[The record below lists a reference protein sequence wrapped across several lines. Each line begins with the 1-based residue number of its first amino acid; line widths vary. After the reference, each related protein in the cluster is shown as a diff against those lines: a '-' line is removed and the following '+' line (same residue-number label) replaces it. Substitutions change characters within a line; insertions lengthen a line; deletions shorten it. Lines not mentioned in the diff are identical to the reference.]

1 MKTLLKALMVFFV
14 VAQAQAYE
22 SDTHLRMSYIL
33 ARSAG
38 LSDSV
43 AKYLSIGNQYVDETA
58 LTSAVLLSSQR
69 QLYHFHGDAE
79 SIRSSGHGLP
89 GGLLSAIFKS
99 KLALAERNHALGSVF
114 LYHGLV
120 QGDLQLFS
128 AGTHTKM
135 DTFGHAGYSS
145 LLGHAVDGHSPDR
158 AFLFPKKYEDMIR
171 EMMATYVALKEVLPQ
186 TPEFID
192 NEGGLKYLNET
203 AELTHLARKL
213 TIEDMSN
220 PVTIA
225 TVLLADTELQAIYR
239 EDIYKKYEYKKLA
252 LERVYQSFK
261 DQGKINPEVTFNEV
275 FSEDF
280 IRNSSAETTDVIIAA
295 ILENGESDFMKSQ
308 EGKDIFDMPKLLE
321 GQTHASFAARLRMEI
336 ERYRSRLLELATM
349 RTRVETLAGLEQQ
362 SMRERIEQEEV
373 RLLSG
378 LGESGTLDL
387 TSSAF
392 IEARAKELGQY
403 KMAEEIAHH
412 LTKDMI
418 PRKTN
423 EYIKHQFEG
432 NDDNREFENH
442 YKDEAYRRFIHKK
455 FGVNWIFG
463 SEKAKLA
470 EIFGAIKKFKDMVLK
485 RPLTPATE
493 QVWKT
498 AAEKAAADLI
508 KDPELSL
515 RERAQLIGF
524 TTRSKLTWIVKHLKY
539 VAQATPLFYG
549 YRYMKKLSSEAKR
562 YAQNHTSED
571 IGAAVRDGKY
581 KPDIV
586 GNRSAAAR
594 NLQVIRAGT
603 KVRCSYIMHLI
614 GG

>member
-1 MKTLLKALMVFFV
+1 MKTLLKALLVFFV
-14 VAQAQAYE
+14 VSNAQAYE

-33 ARSAG
+33 ARAAG

-69 QLYHFHGDAE
+69 QLYHFHGDAA

-89 GGLLSAIFKS
+89 GGLLSAMFKA

-171 EMMATYVALKEVLPQ
+171 EMMATYVALKGVLPQ
-186 TPEFID
+186 EPEYID
-192 NEGGLKYLNET
+192 NAGALKYLNEI
-203 AELTHLARKL
+203 AEQTHYARKL
-213 TIEDMSN
+213 TAEDMSN

-225 TVLLADTELQAIYR
+225 TVLLADAELQSIYR

-252 LERVYQSFK
+252 LERVYQSFR
-261 DQGKINPEVTFNEV
+261 DQGKINANVTFNEV
-275 FSEDF
+275 FPEDF
-280 IRNSSAETTDVIIAA
+280 IRNPTAETTDVIIAA
-295 ILENGESDFMKSQ
+295 ILENGESAFMKTQ
-308 EGKDIFDMPKLLE
+308 TGKDIFDMTKMLE
-321 GQTHASFAARLRMEI
+321 GQTDASFARRMTMEV
-336 ERYRSRLLELATM
+336 ERYRARLLELGTM
-349 RTRVETLAGLEQQ
+349 RTRVMSLSGLEYQ
-362 SMRERIEQEEV
+362 SMQERIQQEEV

-378 LGESGTLDL
+378 LGESGMIDL
-387 TSSAF
+387 NTSAF
-392 IEARAKELGQY
+392 VEARAKELAQY

-442 YKDEAYRRFIHKK
+442 YKDEAYRRFIHKR

-463 SEKAKLA
+463 SEKGKLA
-470 EIFGAIKKFKDMVLK
+470 EIFGAIKKFKDMILK
-485 RPLTPATE
+485 RPLTPETE
-493 QVWKT
+493 QSWKT
-498 AAEKAAADLI
+498 AAEKAASDLI
-508 KDPELSL
+508 KDVELSV
-515 RERAQLIGF
+515 REKAQIIGF
-524 TTRSKLTWIVKHLKY
+524 TTRSKITWILKHLKY

-549 YRYMKKLSSEAKR
+549 FRYMQKLSTEAKA
-562 YAQNHTSED
+562 YAQNHTTED
-571 IGAAVRDGKY
+571 MGAAVRDGRY
-581 KPDIV
+581 RRDIV
-586 GNRSAAAR
+586 GNGTAADA
-594 NLQVIRAGT
+594 NLRAIRAGT
-603 KVRCSYIMHLI
+603 KMRCSYMMSLI

>member
-1 MKTLLKALMVFFV
+1 MKTLFKALLVFFV
-14 VAQAQAYE
+14 ALQAQAYE

-58 LTSAVLLSSQR
+58 MTSAVLLSSQR
-69 QLYHFHGDAE
+69 QLYHFHGDAAKVK
-79 SIRSSGHGLP
+79 SSGHGLP
-89 GGLLSAIFKS
+89 GGLMTAIFKS
-99 KLALAERNHALGSVF
+99 KLALAERNHALGSIF

-158 AFLFPKKYEDMIR
+158 AFLFPKKYEDMVR
-171 EMMATYVALKEVLPQ
+171 ELMTTYVALKAVLPQ
-186 TPEFID
+186 TPDFID
-192 NEGGLKYLNET
+192 NEGALKYLNET
-203 AELTHLARKL
+203 AESTHYARKL

-225 TVLLADTELQAIYR
+225 TVLLADTELQSIYR
-239 EDIYKKYEYKKLA
+239 EDIYKKYEYKKIA
-252 LERVYQSFK
+252 LERIYQSFK
-261 DQGKINPEVTFNEV
+261 DDGKINSDVTFNDV
-275 FSEDF
+275 FPEHL
-280 IRNSSAETTDVIIAA
+280 INESSAETTDVIIAA
-295 ILENGESDFMKSQ
+295 ILANGESEFMKSQ
-308 EGKDIFDMPKLLE
+308 SGKDIFDMTKLLE
-321 GQTHASFAARLRMEI
+321 GQTSDAFKQRMNMEI
-336 ERYRSRLLELATM
+336 ERYRARLKELAVM
-349 RTRVETLAGLEQQ
+349 RTRVNSLSDLEQKSLQ
-362 SMRERIEQEEV
+362 ERIAQEEI

-378 LGESGTLDL
+378 LGDSAQLDI
-387 TSSAF
+387 SSEAF
-392 IEARAKELGQY
+392 VEARARELAQY

-432 NDDNREFENH
+432 NDDNRAFEEH
-442 YKDEAYRRFIHKK
+442 YKDESYRRFINKK
-455 FGVNWIFG
+455 FGVNWVFG
-463 SEKAKLA
+463 SEKGKLA
-470 EIFGAIKKFKDMVLK
+470 EIFNAIKGFKNMIFK
-485 RPLTPATE
+485 KPISESATE
-493 QVWKT
+493 SWRV

-508 KDPELSL
+508 KDTELSV
-515 RERAQLIGF
+515 RERAQIISF
-524 TTRSKLTWIVKHLKY
+524 TTRSKITWALKHLKY
-539 VAQATPLFYG
+539 VAQATPLFFG
-549 YRYMKKLSSEAKR
+549 YKFMKKLSDEAKR
-562 YAQNHTSED
+562 FALNHATED
-571 IGAAVRDGKY
+571 MAAAVRDGKY

-586 GNRSAAAR
+586 GKSSAAAQ
-594 NLQVIRAGT
+594 NLQVLRAGT
-603 KVRCSYIMHLI
+603 KFRCSYIMNLI